1 MDKLE
6 TFQRNDPRK
15 LFELANQLNER
26 LFFAIF
32 LNETQFKIINHIL
45 SLDNFEIWTN
55 FWKVIVIFPI
65 CNPKIRMTNLRLQT
79 PMRTTRVLVV
89 REFRTIVVIEIPQ
102 LSITMIKE

>member
-55 FWKVIVIFPI
+55 FWKVMLYF
-65 CNPKIRMTNLRLQT
+65 LFA
-79 PMRTTRVLVV
+79 TR
-89 REFRTIVVIEIPQ
+89 R
-102 LSITMIKE
+102 